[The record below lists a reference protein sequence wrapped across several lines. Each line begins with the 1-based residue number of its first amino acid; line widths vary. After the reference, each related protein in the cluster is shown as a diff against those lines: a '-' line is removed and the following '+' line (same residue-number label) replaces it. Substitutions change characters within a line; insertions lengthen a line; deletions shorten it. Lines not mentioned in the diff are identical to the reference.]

1 MAIEQLIEE
10 IKDFP
15 QGFVEEMLEFIS
27 HFKQKHSLPQ
37 NMPSQKNE
45 NPDM

>member
-15 QGFVEEMLEFIS
+15 QGFVEEMLEFINR
-27 HFKQKHSLPQ
+27 FKQKQPLPQ
-37 NMPSQKNE
+37 NVPSRKNE